1 MCLGIERIVQLF
13 LQSCITVEFRLSPGG
28 GVMTDDSGAY
38 GTEDE
43 PVDVNRDDISDPT
56 KEEVAIGNPVVNDEP
71 KELDEEVTDDPE
83 YEPLEPDEPE

>member
-1 MCLGIERIVQLF
+1 
-13 LQSCITVEFRLSPGG
+13 
-28 GVMTDDSGAY
+28 MTDDSGAY

-83 YEPLEPDEPE
+83 YEPSEPDEPE